1 MDYVF
6 SDKTKKITIG
16 VAIAGL
22 LLLLLGIVFD
32 SNTYDTLVNEGH
44 NYGRSNRIW
53 VALLTNGIFFFFISL
68 AVLFFI
74 ALQYAAEVSWS
85 VVFKRIFE
93 AMLSGLPLMI
103 AIVVFVIAVG
113 QFGGHHIYHWQH
125 YDASWTPDHPE
136 YDHLLHHKSFF
147 FHPFFYYPVLLFFMV
162 SFILFARYYRKKS
175 LEEDQEGGTRIHFK
189 NFARSAAFLVIFGYG
204 SSVISWQ
211 LIMSVDAH
219 WFSTLFGWYVFS
231 GMWLEGMVYA
241 LMLIIYLKGKGLL
254 KEAKGGHIHDM
265 GKWVFAL
272 SFLWTYMFF
281 SQFMLIWYADIPEEI
296 TYFKARIDDYTVIYW
311 VIFFVNFAVPM
322 LFLMD
327 AEAKKNRGLLV
338 LVGCIVFFFHWLD
351 IFIMISP
358 GAMKTE
364 AGVGLL
370 EIGSF
375 LLFLGVFTFIVLKSL
390 ASRPLL
396 VKNHPYLEEGKAIHH
411 H

>member
-6 SDKTKKITIG
+6 SDKTKKITLG
-16 VAIAGL
+16 VGVIGL
-22 LLLLLGIVFD
+22 LLFVLGIAFD
-32 SNTYDTLVNEGH
+32 GNDYATLVADDH
-44 NYGRSNRIW
+44 NYGGTNRIW

-85 VVFKRIFE
+85 VVFKRVYE
-93 AMLSGLPLMI
+93 AMLSGLPLMTGI
-103 AIVVFVIAVG
+103 IIFIVAIG
-113 QFGGHHIYHWQH
+113 HWGGHHIYHWQH
-125 YDASWTPDHPE
+125 YDASLTPGME
-136 YDHLLHHKSFF
+136 GFDHLLDHKSFF
-147 FHPFFYYPVLLFFMV
+147 FSPLFYWSVLLFFLGA
-162 SFILFARYYRKKS
+162 FIFFANYYRKQS
-175 LEEDQEGGTRIHFK
+175 LLEDQEGGTRIHYK
-189 NFARSAAFLVIFGYG
+189 NFAKSALFLVIFGYG

-211 LIMSVDAH
+211 LIMSIDTH

-241 LMLIIYLKGKGLL
+241 LMLILFLKGKGLL
-254 KEAKGGHIHDM
+254 KEATSGHVHDM

-281 SQFMLIWYADIPEEI
+281 AQFMLIWYADIPEEI
-296 TYFKARIDDYTVIYW
+296 TYFEARINDYPVIYW
-311 VIFFVNFAVPM
+311 LTFFTNFAVPM

-327 AEAKKNRGLLV
+327 ADAKKNRSVLM
-338 LVGCIVFFFHWLD
+338 LVGCIVFVFHWLD
-351 IFIMISP
+351 VFIMVSP
-358 GAMKTE
+358 GSMKAE
-364 AGVGLL
+364 AGIGFI

-396 VKNHPYLEEGKAIHH
+396 VKNHPYLEEGKAIHQH
-411 H
+411 

>member
-6 SDKTKKITIG
+6 SDKSKKITLGIG
-16 VAIAGL
+16 VIGL
-22 LLLLLGIVFD
+22 LLFVLGIAID

-44 NYGRSNRIW
+44 NYGKTNRIW
-53 VALLTNGIFFFFISL
+53 VSLLTNGIFFFFISL

-85 VVFKRIFE
+85 VVFKRVYE
-93 AMLSGLPLMI
+93 AMLSALPLTIGVVVLII
-103 AIVVFVIAVG
+103 AIG

-125 YDASWTPDHPE
+125 YDTNLTPDMAG
-136 YDHLLHHKSFF
+136 YDHLLDHKAFF
-147 FHPFFYYPVLLFFMV
+147 FNPLFYWPVLGFFMI
-162 SFILFARYYRKKS
+162 SFIWFANYYRKMS
-175 LEEDQEGGTRIHFK
+175 LLEDQEGGTRIHYK
-189 NFARSAAFLVIFGYG
+189 NFAKSALFLVIFGYG

-211 LIMSVDAH
+211 LIMSIDTH

-241 LMLIIYLKGKGLL
+241 LMIIIYLKGKGLL
-254 KEAKGGHIHDM
+254 KEASSGHVHDM

-296 TYFKARIDDYTVIYW
+296 TYFQARINDYPVIYW
-311 VIFFVNFAVPM
+311 LIFFTNFAIPM

-327 AEAKKNRGLLV
+327 ADAKKNRNLLI
-338 LVGCIVFFFHWLD
+338 LVGSIVFIFHWLD
-351 IFIMISP
+351 VFIMISP
-358 GAMKTE
+358 GAMKAE
-364 AGVGLL
+364 AGVGLI
-370 EIGSF
+370 EVGSF

-396 VKNHPYLEEGKAIHH
+396 VKNHPYLEEGKAIHSH
-411 H
+411 

>member
-6 SDKTKKITIG
+6 SDKTKKITLG
-16 VAIAGL
+16 VGIAGL
-22 LLLLLGIVFD
+22 LIFILGVLFD
-32 SNTYDTLVNEGH
+32 SNAYDTLVNEGH
-44 NYGRSNRIW
+44 NYGSSNRIW
-53 VALLTNGIFFFFISL
+53 VALLTNGIFFFFIAL

-85 VVFKRIFE
+85 VVFKRVYESI
-93 AMLSGLPLMI
+93 LSALPLM
-103 AIVVFVIAVG
+103 ASIVVLIIVIG

-125 YDASWTPDHPE
+125 YDTSLQPGQE
-136 YDHLLHHKSFF
+136 GYDHLLDHKAFF
-147 FHPFFYYPVLLFFMV
+147 FNPAFYYPVLLFFMGAFV
-162 SFILFARYYRKKS
+162 WFSRYYRKQS
-175 LEEDQEGGTRIHFK
+175 LLEDQEGGTKIHFK
-189 NFARSAAFLVIFGYG
+189 NFAKSALFLVIFGYG

-211 LIMSVDAH
+211 LIMSIDTH

-241 LMLIIYLKGKGLL
+241 LMLILYLKGKGLL
-254 KEAKGGHIHDM
+254 QQASGGHVHDM

-296 TYFKARIDDYTVIYW
+296 TYFQARINDYPVIYW
-311 VIFFVNFAVPM
+311 MIFFTNFAVPM

-327 AEAKKNRGLLV
+327 ADAKKNKNVLI
-338 LVGCIVFFFHWLD
+338 LVGCIVFVFHWLD
-351 IFIMISP
+351 VFIMTSP
-358 GAMKTE
+358 GSMKAE
-364 AGVGLL
+364 AGLGLI

-375 LLFLGVFTFIVLKSL
+375 LLFLGVFTFIVLRSL
-390 ASRPLL
+390 ASRPLM

>member
-6 SDKTKKITIG
+6 SNKTKKITLG
-16 VAIAGL
+16 VGIVGL
-22 LLLLLGIVFD
+22 LFFLLGIVFD
-32 SNTYDTLVNEGH
+32 SNTYDSLVSHGH
-44 NYGRSNRIW
+44 SYGASQRIW

-85 VVFKRIFE
+85 VVFKRIYE
-93 AMLSGLPLMI
+93 SMLSGLPLMI
-103 AIVVFVIAVG
+103 AVIIAIIAIG
-113 QFGGHHIYHWQH
+113 HFGGHHIYHWQH
-125 YDASWTPDHPE
+125 YDASWGVDHPE
-136 YDHLLHHKSFF
+136 YDHLLDHKSFF
-147 FHPFFYYPVLLFFMV
+147 FHPLFYYPVLCFFMGA
-162 SFILFARYYRKKS
+162 FIWFARYYRKQS
-175 LEEDQEGGTRIHFK
+175 LLEDQEGGTRIHYK
-189 NFARSAAFLVIFGYG
+189 NFAKSAIFLVIFGYG

-241 LMLIIYLKGKGLL
+241 LMLIIFLKSKGLL

-296 TYFKARIDDYTVIYW
+296 TYFKARIDDYTAIYW
-311 VIFFVNFAVPM
+311 IIFFVNFAVPM

-327 AEAKKNRGLLV
+327 ADAKKNRGLLV

-364 AGVGLL
+364 ASVGII

-375 LLFLGVFTFIVLKSL
+375 LLFLGVFTYIVLKSL
-390 ASRPLL
+390 ASRPLM
-396 VKNHPYLEEGKAIHH
+396 VKKHPYLDEGKAIHH